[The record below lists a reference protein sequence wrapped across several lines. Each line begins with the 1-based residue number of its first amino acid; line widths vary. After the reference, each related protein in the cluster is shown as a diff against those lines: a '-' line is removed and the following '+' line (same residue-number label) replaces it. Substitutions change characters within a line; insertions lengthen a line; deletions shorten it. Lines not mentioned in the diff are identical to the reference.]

1 MNNNYIGV
9 DLNFF
14 RQPQIQ
20 KIEDELGK
28 EATLLTIQLYL
39 KLAENNGQIA
49 FDELPSLAK
58 REFFC
63 ELELLKKVIENYKF
77 FSIKNNLVFQTEVL
91 ARLNKQKEIKEA
103 KSNAGKKG
111 MKNRWKNNTEN
122 NSVITVLS
130 DIDNN
135 KEINKEI
142 NKENIN
148 NSKPDFKEL
157 LENLI
162 PELKGYPALHKI
174 IMEILEKPL
183 EDQLPYFE
191 FVLGNKTDI
200 TKLRNTKYWKEYFW
214 ADYWIY
220 KQDQTKKPK
229 QQQED
234 PELEAIFNVF
244 K

>member
-1 MNNNYIGV
+1 MNSYYLGL
-9 DLNFF
+9 DLNL
-14 RQPQIQ
+14 PQNI
-20 KIEDELGK
+20 KILKLKKELGYSGFG
-28 EATLLTIQLYL
+28 LYIDILL
-39 KLAENNGQIA
+39 KLAQSKDYKINVADYELLAYEFRLEIQDIKIVVENYGLFCIENNC
-49 FDELPSLAK
+49 FY
-58 REFFC
+58 C
-63 ELELLKKVIENYKF
+63 ENVIEKML
-77 FSIKNNLVFQTEVL
+77 NLE
-91 ARLNKQKEIKEA
+91 RKKE
-103 KSNAGKKG
+103 AGKKAG
-111 MKNRWKNNTEN
+111 KASGEARKNKKMNGR
-122 NSVITVLS
+122 STVVQTVAEQG
-130 DIDNN
+130 DIINI
-135 KEINKEI
+135 INKED
-142 NKENIN
+142 IN
-148 NSKPDFKEL
+148 NSEPDFKEL

-174 IMEILEKPL
+174 IFEILEKPI